1 MLQIDLMKHIISLT
15 LVFAILLFACKP
27 EVEQAKLTGDAAL
40 DDLNAQVQSDPENAE
55 LRVQRADLLYQ
66 KNSFDEAI
74 TDLQVAISIDSTKAQ
89 YFHKLSDVFM
99 DYYQSRAALNIMEQ
113 AGERFPE
120 RIPTLLKLS
129 ETQVILKEYSESIQ
143 TVNNILALEPQNPDA
158 FFMLGVT
165 LTEQG
170 DTTRAINAFQ
180 TAVEN
185 NPELID
191 AWLYIGGIYENQKD
205 KRALDYYNAA
215 ISANPN
221 SIEALHSKAFYLQ
234 NHDDIAG
241 AIDIYNQI
249 NTIDPRYQ
257 PSFLNKGI
265 LYLELDSLDRAKGE
279 FDILCGINPKDALG
293 FYYRGVTQQLQGNV
307 EAARQDF
314 QNAINLNPDFER
326 ARRALSDLP
335 AQE

>member
-1 MLQIDLMKHIISLT
+1 MRYLVVIGIS
-15 LVFAILLFACKP
+15 AILFLQACKP
-27 EVEQAKLTGDAAL
+27 EVEKAKSTGDAAL
-40 DDLNAQVQSDPENAE
+40 DQLNELVQSDPENAA
-55 LRVQRADLLYQ
+55 LRVQRAELLYQ

-129 ETQVILKEYSESIQ
+129 ETQVILKEYSESMQ

-185 NPELID
+185 DPELID

-215 ISANPN
+215 ISANPT

-234 NHDDIAG
+234 NHDDIDG
-241 AIDIYNQI
+241 AIDIYNKI

-265 LYLELDSLDRAKGE
+265 LYLELDSLDLAKEE

-293 FYYRGVTQQLQGNV
+293 FYYRGVTHQLQGNID
-307 EAARQDF
+307 AARQDL
-314 QNAINLNPDFER
+314 QNAINLNPDFDR
-326 ARRALSDLP
+326 ARRAITDLP
-335 AQE
+335 IQN